1 MLFWM
6 ASIVTPA
13 GASAGRACSAA
24 PGATPWRKASKAE
37 ATASGGAPASAAR
50 KASVSAAT
58 VNPLRRL
65 LLCSAVHAAISPH
78 AAPHRVQRRTQ
89 DAEEVGPGLV
99 HGRWVLPEA
108 RLNLVEVCCGG
119 PVCERVAHA
128 RQRHR
133 RRRRRRSGREAAQ
146 QRRGGGAARQRQGG
160 GQRAGWR
167 QAGRGAQQRRQA
179 TQRAASGAPSARPAH
194 SCKPLGR
201 KSASQMS
208 LLEGARRRRQDAAR
222 AIRYSYFSALAFR
235 EPHAALPR
243 PQRGHAVAVEPV
255 RRVVA
260 PELPLPRRICRP
272 GGRAARLAVSRV
284 PRRARALRSRG
295 AARVGSAATACPR
308 AQGRPRRAP
317 LLPLPR
323 GARATHCVAA
333 ASRALRRGPAAR
345 SARPAGAIGVVGP

>member
-108 RLNLVEVCCGG
+108 RLNLVEVRCGG

-133 RRRRRRSGREAAQ
+133 RRRRRRSGREAAK
-146 QRRGGGAARQRQGG
+146 QRGGGGAARQRQGG

-208 LLEGARRRRQDAAR
+208 LLEGARRRQDAAR

-243 PQRGHAVAVEPV
+243 PQRGQAVAVEPV

-284 PRRARALRSRG
+284 PRRARASQPRRG
-295 AARVGSAATACPR
+295 ARRLLPPICPR
-308 AQGRPRRAP
+308 AWLRPRRAP

-333 ASRALRRGPAAR
+333 ASRALRRGPHAR